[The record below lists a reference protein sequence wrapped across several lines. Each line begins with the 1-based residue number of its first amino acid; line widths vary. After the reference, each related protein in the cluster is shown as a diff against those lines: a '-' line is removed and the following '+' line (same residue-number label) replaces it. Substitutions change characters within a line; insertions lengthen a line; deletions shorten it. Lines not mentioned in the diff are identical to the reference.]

1 MLCSTTE
8 RERPLRKRTH
18 LWMLI
23 FLGGAVIAL
32 MLLAAGLSGIE
43 LRPGQPYLLTGLL
56 QLLRAFRGEERAE
69 APGSLGSAR
78 VPLSLVVWLL
88 LPILIGFLLV
98 ARRAWRGLVKPR

>member
-1 MLCSTTE
+1 MPGSTTE
-8 RERPLRKRTH
+8 LEWSLRKRTN

-56 QLLRAFRGEERAE
+56 QLLQAFRGEERRE
-69 APGSLGSAR
+69 VPGSLGSAR
-78 VPLSLVVWLL
+78 VPLTLLVWLL

-98 ARRAWRGLVKPR
+98 ARRAWRDLLK